1 MFWLQT
7 VHFDSKNST
16 LCLQFSALLR
26 RLHNTRVRV
35 VLDYG
40 ALRQNVNPT
49 KNDPILK
56 TWNSTSNTQKICTD
70 SVHVTPNIDI
80 DVNKNIEIT

>member
-1 MFWLQT
+1 M
-7 VHFDSKNST
+7 
-16 LCLQFSALLR
+16 
-26 RLHNTRVRV
+26 
-35 VLDYG
+35 LDYG